1 MNPTS
6 GQTAY
11 RLPWLREYGEFMRTL
26 WRIIAGLFR
35 WSWRVLNFIREFILN
50 LFLIVLILAG
60 VGIWLQLS
68 SASSSEPVQQGALK
82 VDLSGV
88 LVDKP
93 SVSNRLSRISRQLL
107 GASSDRLQE
116 NSLFDV
122 VDAIRQAKSDK
133 NITGMV
139 LDLRDFAGGDQPS
152 LQYVGKALREFR
164 DAGKPI
170 FALGDSYSQAQ
181 YYLASYA
188 TKVYLSPQ
196 GTVDLHGFATNGLY
210 YKSLLDKLKVSSHVF
225 RVGTYKSAVEPFL
238 RDDMSPEAR
247 DADGRW
253 VGQLWQNYLNTVS
266 ANRQITPQQLFPGAA
281 GIISGLQ
288 AVQGDTAKYALDNK
302 LVDVLDSRAA
312 ADRELVKTFG
322 WDKASNDYRNVSIYD
337 YNVKQP
343 TQQDGNIAVI
353 LASGAIMDGEESAGN
368 VGGDTTAAQIR
379 DARLDDKIK
388 AIVLRVNSPG
398 GSVTASEAIREELA
412 AAHDAGKPVVVSMG
426 GMAASGGYWI
436 STPADYIVAAPS
448 TLTGS
453 IGIFGV
459 INTVENSLSSIGV
472 HSDGVAT
479 SPLADVSTT
488 KALPTEV
495 QQLMQLT
502 IENGYRN
509 FVGLVAASRHKT
521 PQQIDAIAQ
530 GHVWTGS
537 DAKANGLVDALGD
550 FDDAVAKAAELAK
563 VAKPELSWYQD
574 DPGMIDLLL
583 NQMNASAQAVLPA
596 ALKVWLPAPVS
607 EVMGAL
613 QAQPGLM
620 NNLNDPQNRYAFC
633 LTCGNVR

>member
-1 MNPTS
+1 
-6 GQTAY
+6 
-11 RLPWLREYGEFMRTL
+11 MRTL
-26 WRIIAGLFR
+26 WRIISGLFR

-60 VGIWLQLS
+60 VGIWMQVS
-68 SASSSEPVQQGALK
+68 SAGSSEPVQQGALK
-82 VDLSGV
+82 IDLSGM

-122 VDAIRQAKSDK
+122 VDAIRQAKTDK
-133 NITGMV
+133 NITGIV
-139 LDLRDFAGGDQPS
+139 LELRDFAGGDQPS

-170 FALGDSYSQAQ
+170 YAVGDSYSQAQ
-181 YYLASYA
+181 YYIASYA
-188 TKVYLSPQ
+188 NKVYLSPQ

-210 YKSLLDKLKVSSHVF
+210 YKTLLDKLKVSSHVF

-253 VGQLWQNYLNTVS
+253 VGQLWQNYLSTVA
-266 ANRQITPQQLFPGAA
+266 ANRQITADQLFPGAA

-288 AVQGDTAKYALDNK
+288 AVQGDTAKYALNNK
-302 LVDVLDSRAA
+302 LVDVLDTRAA
-312 ADRELVKTFG
+312 ADQELVKTFG
-322 WDKASNDYRNVSIYD
+322 WDKANNDYRSVSIYD
-337 YNVKQP
+337 YTVKHPPQG
-343 TQQDGNIAVI
+343 QDGNIAVI

-379 DARLDDKIK
+379 DARLDPKIK

-459 INTVENSLSSIGV
+459 INTVENSLSTIGV
-472 HSDGVAT
+472 HTDGVAT
-479 SPLADVSTT
+479 SPLADLATT

-509 FVGLVAASRHKT
+509 FVGLVATSRHKT
-521 PQQIDAIAQ
+521 PEEINAIAQ

-563 VAKPELSWYQD
+563 IAKPALNWYQD

-583 NQMNASAQAVLPA
+583 NQMNASVQAILPA
-596 ALKVWLPAPVS
+596 ALKVWLPAPML
-607 EVMGAL
+607 EVMSAVK
-613 QAQPGLM
+613 QQPGLL

-633 LTCGNVR
+633 LNCGNVR